1 LQGRQ
6 AATKLVNVG
15 DLRSELL
22 DRFRWVDGHADI
34 WRLFDEGDLFAR
46 ISSALADPFRG
57 EAITKVAGIEAR
69 GFILGSAVALELR
82 AGFVAIRKGD
92 GLFPGEKLS
101 RLTPPDYRGVETR
114 LRLQRDSLSAGDRV
128 LLVDDWFETGS
139 QALTAAALI
148 EDAGAELTGASVIVD
163 QLPAGTGERLGRYC
177 SLVSQS
183 ALPQSSPT
191 RATPAEPP

>member
-1 LQGRQ
+1 MQGWQ

-15 DLRSELL
+15 DVRRDLL
-22 DRFRWVDGHADI
+22 DRFRWVDGHADV
-34 WRLFDEGDLFAR
+34 WRFFYEGGLFAR
-46 ISSALADPFRG
+46 ISAALADPFRG
-57 EAITKVAGIEAR
+57 EAVTKVAGIEAR

-101 RLTPPDYRGVETR
+101 RLTPPGYRGVETR
-114 LRLQRDSLSAGDRV
+114 LRLQRDSLSPGDRV

-139 QALTAAALI
+139 QALTAASLI

-163 QLPAGTGERLGRYC
+163 QLPPGAGDRLGRYR
-177 SLVSQS
+177 SLVSHS
-183 ALPQSSPT
+183 ALPPSGPT
-191 RATPAEPP
+191 GATPPEPR